1 MFNVKAKDHFNSFY
15 VLLYE
20 QYELPQYLQDL
31 QAENNAFKK
40 LIKERDQ
47 FIQFNKWKEMY
58 LLFILFNI
66 VIKQKILQIVRNQ
79 H

>member
-1 MFNVKAKDHFNSFY
+1 MFNVKAKDHFNSF
-15 VLLYE
+15 YE

-58 LLFILFNI
+58 
-66 VIKQKILQIVRNQ
+66 
-79 H
+79 

>member
-1 MFNVKAKDHFNSFY
+1 MKSKDHFNSFY

-20 QYELPQYLQDL
+20 QYELTKYLQDL

-58 LLFILFNI
+58 
-66 VIKQKILQIVRNQ
+66 
-79 H
+79 

>member
-40 LIKERDQ
+40 LIKERDK

-58 LLFILFNI
+58 
-66 VIKQKILQIVRNQ
+66 
-79 H
+79 

>member
-1 MFNVKAKDHFNSFY
+1 MKSKDHFNSFY

-20 QYELPQYLQDL
+20 QYELTQYLQDL
-31 QAENNAFKK
+31 QTENNAFKK

>member
-1 MFNVKAKDHFNSFY
+1 MKSKDHFNSFY

-20 QYELPQYLQDL
+20 QYELTQYLQDL

-47 FIQFNKWKEMY
+47 FIQFYKWKEMY

>member
-1 MFNVKAKDHFNSFY
+1 MKSKDHFNSFY

-20 QYELPQYLQDL
+20 QYELTQYLQDL

-66 VIKQKILQIVRNQ
+66 VTKQKILQIVRNQ